1 MNNSFDAIQNLE
13 EKWVKI
19 QVEQDERFVII
30 KVTDSGRILDEKIRK
45 SIFSPFYTTKER
57 GKGTGLGMSIS
68 QGIIK
73 EHNGH
78 MSLLDTENTCFQIA
92 LPVAKK

>member
-1 MNNSFDAIQNLE
+1 M
-13 EKWVKI
+13 
-19 QVEQDERFVII
+19 
-30 KVTDSGRILDEKIRK
+30 TDSGCILDEKIRK

-73 EHNGH
+73 EHKGSL
-78 MSLLDTENTCFQIA
+78 SLLDTENTCFQIA
-92 LPVAKK
+92 LPVVNK